1 MGGFI
6 IWIGIISFVYYCFYR
21 IFSVPRTPNCGVWLK
36 TEDEGIN
43 EVEKI
48 LNNKNFK
55 TSKSIISKQKK
66 SMKQLRV
73 DTEHNQL
80 AICDVFPY
88 SYVTYINFSDI
99 IECEII
105 EDSNTIMEGGVGR
118 AVVGGALAGGVG
130 AIVGSTTRS
139 SKNVVNSLQ
148 IRIVTSNVTN
158 SLFNI
163 NLISQETNKED
174 LEYKNAMQF
183 ANNVYAT
190 VQAIIND
197 NNKSKKQKETIQE
210 QNNNTDF
217 EQLEKLAQL
226 KEKGII
232 TNDEFEESKKK
243 ILSKL

>member
-6 IWIGIISFVYYCFYR
+6 IWVGVVSLVYYCFYR
-21 IFSVPRTPNCGVWLK
+21 KIYSVPRKWIK
-36 TEDEGIN
+36 TEDEDKGIN

-48 LNNKNFK
+48 LSNKNFK

-66 SMKQLRV
+66 SIKQLRV
-73 DTEHNQL
+73 DTEHNQI
-80 AICDVFPY
+80 AICNVFPY

-105 EDSNTIMEGGVGR
+105 EDSNTIMKGGVGR

-148 IRIVTSNVTN
+148 IRIVTSNIRN

-163 NLISQETNKED
+163 NLISEETNKED

-190 VQAIIND
+190 IQAIINE
-197 NNKSKKQKETIQE
+197 NNKSKNQKEDIQE
-210 QNNNTDF
+210 QNNTTGL

-232 TNDEFEESKKK
+232 TQEEFEESKKK